1 MLLKLGLYTMVQNR
15 NTQIRVVGER
25 EKKKKKLLLLCKA
38 KETRASQWQT
48 VPSFEREIGH
58 KAADEKQSR

>member
-1 MLLKLGLYTMVQNR
+1 MLLKLGLYTMVPNR

-25 EKKKKKLLLLCKA
+25 EKKKKLLLLCKA

>member
-25 EKKKKKLLLLCKA
+25 EKKKKKAFTALQGKGDQSKPMADCALL
-38 KETRASQWQT
+38 
-48 VPSFEREIGH
+48 
-58 KAADEKQSR
+58 